1 MNLPFGWL
9 ADVLRTAGLDVVEF
23 PGWQARTAKKAP
35 KTTWGVLCH
44 HDAAPPSPRRK
55 MVTPAMIA
63 YGHSRLPGPIAQLCI
78 TDDAR
83 VHVIAAG
90 TANHAGTGRI
100 PGTLWIDGN
109 ARLLGIEVNNSG
121 VGEQWAAALLEVYAT
136 TVAACLGHLGL
147 DSSRAIAHKEY
158 TSRKIDPAGPWDPA
172 WRFSGPGLSTWAQM
186 GRWREIVATRMRELA
201 EPPAPTPT
209 EDDMPQPIPTGP
221 ARPQDGRTPFLQ
233 LITTNPGVVEIVGHN
248 GAKVIAPVDADQAE
262 AFGRQVTRLAIGG
275 RVLGWSLHGGRVVI
289 ATDTSATY
297 TVEIAA

>member
-9 ADVLRTAGLDVVEF
+9 ADVLRAAGLDVVEF
-23 PGWQARTAKKAP
+23 PGWQTRTAKRAA

-63 YGHSRLPGPIAQLCI
+63 HGHSKLPGPIAQLCI

-121 VGEQWAAALLEVYAT
+121 VGEQWSATLLEAYAT

-147 DSSRAIAHKEY
+147 DSNRAIAHKEY

-201 EPPAPTPT
+201 EPLAPTPT
-209 EDDMPQPIPTGP
+209 EDDMPQPITTG
-221 ARPQDGRTPFLQ
+221 AATGNGRVPFLE
-233 LITTNPGVVEIVGHN
+233 LTASGGTVSIVGHN
-248 GAKVIAPVDADQAE
+248 GARVVPPAGADVAE
-262 AFGRQVTRLAIGG
+262 AFGRQIVTFPVEG
-275 RVLGWSLHGGRVVI
+275 RMLGWSLHGGRVVI